1 MDIEGIKMQSFNK
14 SHNPD
19 VRDGP
24 GVIMIVLD
32 GCRPDGL
39 QKARAPNIDWIME
52 NGAYTLKAQTTFPP
66 ITFSCHMSMLFG
78 IKPVRH

>member
-14 SHNPD
+14 SYSPD
-19 VRDGP
+19 VRDAP

-39 QKARAPNIDWIME
+39 QNARVPNIDWIME
-52 NGAYTLKAQTTFPP
+52 NGAYTLKAQTILPP
-66 ITFSCHMSMLFG
+66 LHFLVTCPCFSG
-78 IKPVRH
+78 